1 MIHKRDR
8 PVPFSSMALK
18 TAQRSTRRPSQ
29 SAEQD
34 HPSSTRRSIVGALTV
49 LAVALGVVAVLWLS
63 LSSRGFSVAGDA
75 ADQARIVVRGVEST
89 LDTNIIDRSDIPW
102 ELDEVAH
109 LVGWG
114 SITLVSGFLLRARRS
129 LSDIAVGVFGASFRI
144 EILQAVLTTSRTM
157 QAEDVSANAL
167 GVMLGLMVLVA
178 LERLIPSWRT
188 QTVNLNA
195 G

>member
-1 MIHKRDR
+1 
-8 PVPFSSMALK
+8 MAPR
-18 TAQRSTRRPSQ
+18 TVQSPRRQ
-29 SAEQD
+29 QANSAEPTQQ
-34 HPSSTRRSIVGALTV
+34 SQARRSIVGAFTV
-49 LAVALGVVAVLWLS
+49 LAVAAGVVLVLWLS

-109 LVGWG
+109 LVGW
-114 SITLVSGFLLRARRS
+114 SSVTVAAGFLLRSRRA
-129 LSDIAVGVFGASFRI
+129 LSDIAVGAFAASFGI
-144 EILQAVLTTSRTM
+144 EILQAVLTTSRQM

-178 LERLIPSWRT
+178 LQRLVPPRNPAFVRAP
-188 QTVNLNA
+188 QN
-195 G
+195 